1 MFDKYG
7 FHYTEHISENK
18 YLLDVGA
25 SRLLE
30 LENNNYIV
38 FHKRK
43 FQKVPTQKLQA
54 KMSLVTQLANI
65 NFEFDEKFFVY

>member
-7 FHYTEHISENK
+7 FYYTDHISENK
-18 YLLDVGA
+18 YLLDIGA

-30 LENNNYIV
+30 LENNNYVV

-65 NFEFDEKFFVY
+65 NFELDGKFFVY